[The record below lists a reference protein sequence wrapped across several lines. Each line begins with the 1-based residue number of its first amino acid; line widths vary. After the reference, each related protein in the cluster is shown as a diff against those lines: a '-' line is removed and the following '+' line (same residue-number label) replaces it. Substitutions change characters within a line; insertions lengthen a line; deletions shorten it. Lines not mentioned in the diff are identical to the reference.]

1 MGYTFSKDLNAIT
14 HTDVEPIEVGELIIA
29 DTLHVLIYDKMPC
42 KFHRFMVKLLLGW
55 EYIEKDR

>member
-1 MGYTFSKDLNAIT
+1 MPHYTFSKDLNAIT
-14 HTDVEPIEVGELIIA
+14 RTDVEPIEVGELIIA

-55 EYIEKDR
+55 EYVEK